1 MSEAVT
7 LFISLVGP
15 IMIDALIFFFFQAED
30 GIRDDLVTGVQ
41 TVLFRSGGEDF
52 SDARLKSKSSPPDNS
67 AFPKTPKNLSPSLC
81 WHRKPSPAVPAMSP
95 TPPAPATPPSLVK
108 SPMLPLD
115 NSLRP
120 LCSALRALCVKSLSF
135 PLRTSAPS
143 APSASLGYLFPRLF
157 FTSLLLCL
165 ITSLSG
171 CNRGTHDPS
180 SLTFLIESNPANL
193 DPRYA
198 TDAQSQRIHGLL
210 FSSLLQR

>member
-1 MSEAVT
+1 
-7 LFISLVGP
+7 
-15 IMIDALIFFFFQAED
+15 
-30 GIRDDLVTGVQ
+30 
-41 TVLFRSGGEDF
+41 
-52 SDARLKSKSSPPDNS
+52 
-67 AFPKTPKNLSPSLC
+67 
-81 WHRKPSPAVPAMSP
+81 
-95 TPPAPATPPSLVK
+95 
-108 SPMLPLD
+108 MLPLD

-135 PLRTSAPS
+135 PLRTSAPSAPS

-198 TDAQSQRIHGLL
+198 TDAQSQRIDGLL
-210 FSSLLQR
+210 FSSLLERDEQMNLHGDLAETWELPDPLTYVFHLRSGVHFHDGRPVTSADVKATFDHILNPANHSPKRALARPTHATAPARS